1 MADDDKDVFG
11 KLDAL
16 MRRHSVAPPGS
27 GSDTGG
33 VPVLTELVDAPPEP
47 APAEAL
53 PAGDDL
59 AARLLA
65 EVEARL
71 AAELERRMADR
82 LAPQL
87 KEAAHGAVGEMR
99 GELSRLVREALAQ
112 AIERRHVK

>member
-1 MADDDKDVFG
+1 VADEDKEIFG

-16 MRRHSVAPPGS
+16 MRRHAVAPPGS

-33 VPVLTELVDAPPEP
+33 VPLLTELVEVPPVP
-47 APAEAL
+47 APAAAS
-53 PAGDDL
+53 AGDDL
-59 AARLLA
+59 AGRVLA

-87 KEAAHGAVGEMR
+87 KEAVHAAVLDMR
-99 GELSRLVREALAQ
+99 GELSRLVDEALAQ